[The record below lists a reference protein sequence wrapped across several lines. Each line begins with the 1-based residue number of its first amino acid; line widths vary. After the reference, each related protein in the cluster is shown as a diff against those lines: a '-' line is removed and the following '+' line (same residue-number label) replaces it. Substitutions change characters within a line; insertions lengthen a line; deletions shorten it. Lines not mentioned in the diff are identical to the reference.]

1 MLEENIFSL
10 SHIHTLIYS
19 MMKDFTFSFSL
30 LSMPSIGKFGK
41 NNKHAPLSPMLLLL
55 GRASSRE
62 YRSLCFF
69 KGFVPWVPVAQGLL
83 LMCLGDRLV

>member
-1 MLEENIFSL
+1 MLEENAFSL
-10 SHIHTLIYS
+10 SHIHILIYS

-30 LSMPSIGKFGK
+30 LCLRLVNLAKIIR
-41 NNKHAPLSPMLLLL
+41 HAPLSLILLPL

-69 KGFVPWVPVAQGLL
+69 KRFVPWVPVAQGLL